1 LSASLD
7 PSTDQQCSS
16 PSEELISLLQTASP
30 QRILCCSSKPLEP
43 LNNYCASHQV
53 EINYACDADQL
64 ADQVPCDLAIVTDLL
79 ENLSKDNAIQ
89 LLGSLRNYHAP
100 QIWVLVADNS
110 GWELNDFTA
119 LGFKRLQHY
128 TSDDRKLASY
138 GYHITSYNRKRSW
151 NNPQYWANPEN
162 WGKYRW

>member
-1 LSASLD
+1 MSVSLD
-7 PSTDQQCSS
+7 PSTAPPCAS

-30 QRILCCSSKPLEP
+30 QRMLCCSSKPLDP
-43 LNNYCASHQV
+43 LNNYCASHHV
-53 EINYACDADQL
+53 DISYACDLGQL
-64 ADQVPCDLAIVTDLL
+64 SGQPPCDLAIVTDSLDA
-79 ENLSKDNAIQ
+79 LSKNDGVK

-100 QIWVLVADNS
+100 QIWVLVPDNS

-128 TSDDRKLASY
+128 DHHNQALTSY
-138 GYHITSYNRKRSW
+138 GYHIANYNRKRSW

-162 WGKYRW
+162 WGKYWW

>member
-1 LSASLD
+1 LSASTD
-7 PSTDQQCSS
+7 SSTDQQCSS
-16 PSEELISLLQTASP
+16 PSEELISLLQAASP

-53 EINYACDADQL
+53 EINYVHDANQL
-64 ADQVPCDLAIVTDLL
+64 ADQVPCDLAIVTGIL
-79 ENLSKDNAIQ
+79 ESFSKDKAIQ

-100 QIWVLVADNS
+100 QIWVLVADNN

-119 LGFKRLQHY
+119 LGFKRLQRY
-128 TSDDRKLASY
+128 TSDDRTLASY
-138 GYHITSYNRKRSW
+138 GYHIASYNRKRSW

-162 WGKYRW
+162 WGKFWW